1 MKTKLTNASIWPTP
15 GAPAR
20 TVAALQQL
28 LTKPVA
34 VGLGLKL
41 RRITRAID
49 QQITD
54 LDAERVRIIEL
65 HVQRNG
71 TGPVGE
77 DKDPAGWAKASEE
90 FGSLMALD
98 FEVDAIHASE
108 LQNLMDLPGQ
118 TFVDLGDLLVDDLED
133 DGARVEAEMERKP
146 KPKRRR

>member
-1 MKTKLTNASIWPTP
+1 MRTTKTPP
-15 GAPAR
+15 
-20 TVAALQQL
+20 
-28 LTKPVA
+28 
-34 VGLGLKL
+34 
-41 RRITRAID
+41 
-49 QQITD
+49 
-54 LDAERVRIIEL
+54 
-65 HVQRNG
+65 
-71 TGPVGE
+71 
-77 DKDPAGWAKASEE
+77 GWAKASEE